1 MPHCSARRLAS
12 CRSRRFKLALAEVT
26 ARAFSPSACA
36 ATKATRELSTP
47 PEKATSALPSWLK
60 RSLSAAYLAR
70 ICGGMPDGMPDG
82 GECLSLRRIADQ
94 SRLIRLARWP
104 APKPL
109 SMFTT
114 ARPEAQL
121 DSMPSR
127 AVRPPK
133 DAP

>member
-1 MPHCSARRLAS
+1 MSDWGLLDGGMS
-12 CRSRRFKLALAEVT
+12 DGG
-26 ARAFSPSACA
+26 
-36 ATKATRELSTP
+36 LSD
-47 PEKATSALPSWLK
+47 W
-60 RSLSAAYLAR
+60 
-70 ICGGMPDGMPDG
+70 GMPDGAMPDGAMPDG
-82 GECLSLRRIADQ
+82 GECPSLRRIADQ
-94 SRLIRLARWP
+94 SRLMRLARWP